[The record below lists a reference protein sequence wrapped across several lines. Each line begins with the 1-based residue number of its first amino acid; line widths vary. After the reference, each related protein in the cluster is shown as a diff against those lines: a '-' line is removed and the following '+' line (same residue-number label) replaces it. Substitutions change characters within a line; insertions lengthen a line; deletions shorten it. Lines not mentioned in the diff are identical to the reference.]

1 MGLNIMFWN
10 CQGIRPKRKELQL
23 YLTENSID
31 IIALNETFLNKK
43 YTFKVPGYDTIRKDR
58 STGVKG
64 GVAFLVK
71 HGLVVNKEYRNE
83 DFNIITENEA
93 LAINLELSNNQNL
106 TLATIYC
113 PNGNPSSSLF
123 HAISNLSDNVMFIG
137 DFNSKLE
144 SFGCAKKNTY
154 GPMLKTI
161 QNKLNLIYLNNDEHT
176 HMDRANGSTDILDM
190 AFVSPNLAIHDIQFQ
205 IGEDLGSDHLPIEIS
220 IDTAPHRN
228 TYTNHT
234 KYKFDQT
241 DREVFESTLE
251 EALGSADFSGPMST
265 SDLDK
270 YADFIIAA
278 ISTAVDK
285 AIPTSK
291 SVRPENT
298 PISDETRVLIKE
310 KRKLRRLYSQKK
322 DPAVKTRINQLQ
334 KQVKEDLK
342 LESLVSWENFCNS
355 ISLESD
361 PSKSWRKIKNFL
373 KPKGQ
378 RDYPTLHHAKKVAKT
393 NADKAQLFAESVE
406 RHFGIE
412 SDHFDSN
419 HFHDVNKF
427 VEDNHRHF
435 YPPEDPDDYRFDV
448 GNEHELVADVD
459 ATTLIKLVKF
469 LKRGK
474 APGPDTIP
482 NEVLRLGT
490 TTSLF
495 HHLAK
500 LFTSSIQLGYIPTA
514 WKIATLRMLLKPD
527 KLPSL
532 TTSYRPISL
541 ISSIMKLFERVI
553 EQLLRSHLEHIGFI
567 NKHQSG
573 FRRAKSTDDHL
584 FRLSQSIMESFN
596 KGEHVVAAFLDV
608 EKAFDNVWHNGLRYK
623 IFQLDLPTK
632 MTHWLSDFLVGRL
645 IQVNMNNFFSNQINP
660 KAGVPQGSVL
670 SPLLFLIYVNDLP
683 APHHNQNSLSQF
695 ADDTAQ
701 WAFSL
706 SVRIAA
712 KLLQQDLLNLALWCA
727 KWRIKLN
734 PEKTKVII
742 FSRSIL
748 ARKTELNLKLY
759 GETLKIYP
767 QVKFLGITFDSQ
779 LNFKKHFEDILDR
792 CNTRYYRLRL
802 LANKKWGPSPSSLIQ
817 IYKQCV
823 RPIFEYGAL
832 STITTSDNIISK
844 IQRLQNKFIRLALR
858 LPKYICSKLL
868 HDSTGLPYVKDRLLS
883 CATKSLDRIAQN
895 PLVEESISRNRLNPA
910 WDRFPT
916 PLSVVR
922 PGQPS
927 A

>member
-1 MGLNIMFWN
+1 MF
-10 CQGIRPKRKELQL
+10 
-23 YLTENSID
+23 
-31 IIALNETFLNKK
+31 
-43 YTFKVPGYDTIRKDR
+43 V
-58 STGVKG
+58 
-64 GVAFLVK
+64 
-71 HGLVVNKEYRNE
+71 
-83 DFNIITENEA
+83 
-93 LAINLELSNNQNL
+93 
-106 TLATIYC
+106 
-113 PNGNPSSSLF
+113 
-123 HAISNLSDNVMFIG
+123 G

-144 SFGCAKKNTY
+144 SFGCAKKNTS

-205 IGEDLGSDHLPIEIS
+205 IGDELGSDHLPIEIS
-220 IDTAPHRN
+220 IDTSPHRN

-251 EALGSADFSGPMST
+251 EALGSADFSGLMST

-270 YADFIIAA
+270 YADFIITA

-285 AIPTSK
+285 AIPKSK
-291 SVRPENT
+291 SVRPEST
-298 PISDETRVLIKE
+298 PISDETRAPIKE
-310 KRKLRRLYSQKK
+310 KRKLRRLYSQNK
-322 DPAVKTRINQLQ
+322 DPAVKTRINQLP

-342 LESLVSWENFCNS
+342 VESLVSWENFCNS

-361 PSKSWRKIKNFL
+361 PNKSWRKIKNFL
-373 KPKGQ
+373 RPKGQ
-378 RDYPTLHHAKKVAKT
+378 RDYPTLRHANKVAKT

-406 RHFGIE
+406 KHFGIE

-427 VEDNHRHF
+427 VEDNHRYF

-459 ATTLIKLVKF
+459 APTLIKLVKF

-495 HHLAK
+495 HHFAK

-514 WKIATLRMLLKPD
+514 WKVATLRMLLKPD

-553 EQLLRSHLEHIGFI
+553 EQRLRSHLEHIGFI

-596 KGEHVVAAFLDV
+596 RGEHVVAAFLDV

-632 MTHWLSDFLVGRL
+632 MTRWLSDFLVGRL
-645 IQVNMNNFFSNQINP
+645 IQVNVNNFFSNQINP
-660 KAGVPQGSVL
+660 KVGVPQGSVL

-706 SVRIAA
+706 NVRFAA
-712 KLLQQDLLNLALWCA
+712 KLLQQDLLKLAMWCA

-779 LNFKKHFEDILDR
+779 LKFKKHFEDILDR
-792 CNTRYYRLRL
+792 CNTRYHRLRL
-802 LANKKWGPSPSSLIQ
+802 LANQRWGPSPSTLIQ
-817 IYKQCV
+817 IYKQCI

-883 CATKSLDRIAQN
+883 CATKSLGRIAQN
-895 PLVEESISRNRLNPA
+895 PLVGESISRHRLNPA

-922 PGQPS
+922 PGQS
-927 A
+927 SV